1 MCPGR
6 DGSSSG
12 TWWKSIRKLS
22 SRDERSKPSFSGSWV
37 LETDRRDP
45 NDRRENRFL
54 RTEIFGGNDP
64 NGPLYRIT
72 PVEYSMSDDEVRTV
86 MSIMDTLKM
95 EPPPQNIIDDE
106 NAMRKFLERT
116 SSARA
121 QELSGSRD
129 PDGHTL
135 IGRITAQYTGG
146 YGVLEH
152 LLRDE
157 RVQDIY
163 IDSPPSSK
171 PVYVALG
178 GGLPRDLE
186 GTYATNILLT
196 ASELERIVSI
206 LRYHSGLPFSEA
218 SPVLECDLEL
228 YNARVTAVRPPMS
241 PQGISI
247 AIRKHSHDPW
257 TLLRLV
263 DAGAITAEGAAFLS
277 LCIEG
282 RSTMMIAGPRGA
294 GKTSLLGALLFQ
306 VARSQRMI
314 VIEDTPELPLG
325 PLNRTGY
332 KVLGLTIGSEGVST
346 SEMALRTAL
355 RLGESVLVLGEVRGP
370 ETRTLYEAMSAG
382 TAGSAVLGT
391 FHADSAKAVYKRTV
405 EDLGV
410 SAASFSATDLV
421 VVSGLVQPKGKRTRL
436 RRVVQISEVIKDGTP
451 GSFRD
456 LFLYDT
462 SRNRLVRTS
471 ELGSSSILK
480 RIAKLWG
487 IPVLDITNEMA
498 LRTKVLEKALADLER
513 KDIMDPATVPRMWE
527 NYHDIRDRALEGNWL
542 SDHPRFISEWTWTLG
557 GA

>member
-1 MCPGR
+1 M
-6 DGSSSG
+6 
-12 TWWKSIRKLS
+12 KKLS
-22 SRDERSKPSFSGSWV
+22 SRYERLKPSFSGSWV
-37 LETDRRDP
+37 LDTDRKDP
-45 NDRRENRFL
+45 DDRRENRFL
-54 RTEIFGGNDP
+54 RTEIFRGDDSR
-64 NGPLYRIT
+64 GPLYRIT
-72 PVEYSMSDDEVRTV
+72 PVEYSMPESDVRTV
-86 MSIMDTLKM
+86 LSIMDGLKK

-106 NAMRKFLERT
+106 TAMRKFLERT

-121 QELSGSRD
+121 QEISGSGD
-129 PDGHTL
+129 PDNHTL
-135 IGRITAQYTGG
+135 LGRITAQYTGG

-171 PVYVALG
+171 PVYATLG

-257 TLLRLV
+257 TLPRLM

-314 VIEDTPELPLG
+314 VIEDTPELPTA

-332 KVLGLTIGSEGVST
+332 KVLGLTIGSEGAST
-346 SEMALRTAL
+346 SETALRTAL

-421 VVSGLVQPKGKRTRL
+421 VVSGLVQPKGKRIRL
-436 RRVVQISEVIKDGTP
+436 RRVVQIAEVVKDGAP
-451 GSFRD
+451 GTFRD

-462 SRNRLVRTS
+462 TRNRLSATPQ
-471 ELGSSSILK
+471 LGSSSILE
-480 RIAKLWG
+480 RIARLWG
-487 IPVLDITNEMA
+487 MPLPDIINEMA
-498 LRTKVLEKALADLER
+498 LRTKVLERALGDLER
-513 KDIMDPATVPRMWE
+513 KDLMDPATVSRIWE
-527 NYHDIRDRALEGNWL
+527 SYHDVRDRALDGDWL
-542 SDHPRFISEWTWTLG
+542 RDHPRFISEWTWSFG